1 MCRMPSV
8 AAVASKSVG
17 KPRLLQEKRFVNS
30 KPLSVWTHSTLI
42 PRRAYPVSYTHQ
54 MCIRDRVKV
63 KSIAHITGGGFYEN
77 IPRALPQDKKAVIDR
92 SALEIPPIFSL
103 IQQVGGIPERDMF
116 NTYNMGTG
124 MCLVVAKEDADRAVR
139 VLNENGESAKVVGEI
154 RDGGNEVEIC

>member
-1 MCRMPSV
+1 MRTFPGPFPRTKKPS
-8 AAVASKSVG
+8 
-17 KPRLLQEKRFVNS
+17 P
-30 KPLSVWTHSTLI
+30 T
-42 PRRAYPVSYTHQ
+42 
-54 MCIRDRVKV
+54 
-63 KSIAHITGGGFYEN
+63 
-77 IPRALPQDKKAVIDR
+77 ALR
-92 SALEIPPIFSL
+92 WRIPPIFSL